1 MSSGCEWALPA
12 YRRPSASLTICG
24 DRVRSA
30 ALWREIRVGTPVAF
44 PTTRMKGVL
53 CSLIAVALVA
63 GEAGLTA
70 QGQGQPPPDLSQVI
84 ATATPG
90 EPALLTYNNRPITVL
105 RATIFSRPPR
115 ERVSTV
121 IDILN
126 GIVHDDVPGAVSSE
140 LQQGAA
146 VIRVGNRPIVAILPL
161 DVDKLAG
168 ETVESTAAQVVSRLQ
183 VALDEAV
190 ELRTPR
196 RLLGA
201 SLRSLGMT
209 AVLGLLIFV
218 VWRIHRVFGRRLL
231 SDTERR
237 LERISGGDAQLL
249 RASRVSEFLK
259 AAVTAIAAGVMLVL
273 IYSWLT
279 FVLRQ
284 FPYTR
289 PWGESLRQFLFDR
302 FSAIGLSIV
311 NGMPDLFTVLLILL
325 ITRFIVRLAQRV
337 FEAAEEGRIAV
348 PYVYQETAQPTRR
361 LVTALFWLLGLVLA
375 YPYLPGS
382 DSDAF
387 KGVSVFIG
395 LMISLGSSG
404 IVNQMMS
411 GLTITY
417 SRALRQ
423 GDFARVGDVEG
434 TVTHL
439 GALSTKVKTPRGEE
453 ITIPNNIVISQVT
466 TNYSRSATDGVYV
479 PTTVTIGYDT
489 PWRQVQALLL
499 LAAERTEGVRKDPPA
514 VVRQTA
520 LEDFYVKYT
529 LLVSLEQQHTRV
541 LVLDRL
547 HGNIQDA
554 FNEYGVQI
562 MSPNY
567 EADPEGQKVVRK
579 DQWYAAPAKPS
590 AAVEGV

>member
-1 MSSGCEWALPA
+1 
-12 YRRPSASLTICG
+12 
-24 DRVRSA
+24 
-30 ALWREIRVGTPVAF
+30 
-44 PTTRMKGVL
+44 MKGVV

-63 GEAGLTA
+63 GEAGLA
-70 QGQGQPPPDLSQVI
+70 ARGQGQPPPDLSQVV

-105 RATIFSRPPR
+105 RATIFSRPPK
-115 ERVSTV
+115 ERVSTAV
-121 IDILN
+121 DILN
-126 GIVHDDVPGAVSSE
+126 AIVHDDVPGAVSSE
-140 LQQGAA
+140 PQQGAA
-146 VIRVGNRPIVAILPL
+146 VIRVGNRPILAILPL
-161 DVDKLAG
+161 DVDTLAG

-209 AVLGLLIFV
+209 VVLGLLIFIT
-218 VWRIHRVFGRRLL
+218 WRIHRVFGRRFI

-237 LERISGGDAQLL
+237 LERISGGDAQLV
-249 RASRVSEFLK
+249 RASRVSEFVK
-259 AAVTAIAAGVMLVL
+259 AAVTAVAAAVMLFL

-302 FSAIGLSIV
+302 VSAIGLGIV
-311 NGMPDLFTVLLILL
+311 NAMPDLFTVLLIVLT
-325 ITRFIVRLAQRV
+325 TRFVVRLSQRV
-337 FEAAEEGRIAV
+337 FEAVEEGRITI

-361 LVTALFWLLGLVLA
+361 LATALFWLLGLVLA

-404 IVNQMMS
+404 VVNQMMS

-423 GDFARVGDVEG
+423 GDFAKIGDVEG

-466 TNYSRSATDGVYV
+466 TNYSRSAGADGVYV

-489 PWRQVQALLL
+489 PWRQVRALLL
-499 LAAERTEGVRKDPPA
+499 LAAERTEGVRKNPPA

-520 LEDFYVKYT
+520 LEDFYVKYA
-529 LLVSLEQQHTRV
+529 LLVSLEQQDTRV

-567 EADPEGQKVVRK
+567 EADPEGRKVVRK
-579 DQWYAAPAKPS
+579 EEWYAAPAKPS
-590 AAVEGV
+590 TAVEGV

>member
-1 MSSGCEWALPA
+1 
-12 YRRPSASLTICG
+12 
-24 DRVRSA
+24 
-30 ALWREIRVGTPVAF
+30 
-44 PTTRMKGVL
+44 MKGVV

-63 GEAGLTA
+63 GEAGLA
-70 QGQGQPPPDLSQVI
+70 ARGQGQPPPDLSQVV

-105 RATIFSRPPR
+105 RATIFSRPPK

-121 IDILN
+121 VDILN
-126 GIVHDDVPGAVSSE
+126 AIVHDDVPGAVSSE
-140 LQQGAA
+140 PQQGAA
-146 VIRVGNRPIVAILPL
+146 VIRVGNRPILAILPL
-161 DVDKLAG
+161 DVDTLAG

-209 AVLGLLIFV
+209 VVLGLLIFIT
-218 VWRIHRVFGRRLL
+218 WRIHRVFGRRFI

-237 LERISGGDAQLL
+237 LERISGGDAQLV
-249 RASRVSEFLK
+249 RASRVSEFVK
-259 AAVTAIAAGVMLVL
+259 AAVTAVAAAVMLFL

-302 FSAIGLSIV
+302 VSAIGLGIV
-311 NGMPDLFTVLLILL
+311 NAMPDLFTVLLIVLT
-325 ITRFIVRLAQRV
+325 TRFVVRLSQRV
-337 FEAAEEGRIAV
+337 FEAVEEGRITI

-361 LVTALFWLLGLVLA
+361 LATALFWLLGLVLA

-404 IVNQMMS
+404 VVNQMMS

-423 GDFARVGDVEG
+423 GDFAKIGDVEG

-466 TNYSRSATDGVYV
+466 TNYSRSAGADGVYV

-489 PWRQVQALLL
+489 PWRQVRALLL
-499 LAAERTEGVRKDPPA
+499 LAAERTEGVRKNPPA

-529 LLVSLEQQHTRV
+529 LLVSLEQQHTRP

-567 EADPEGQKVVRK
+567 EADPEGRKVVRK
-579 DQWYAAPAKPS
+579 EEWYAAPAKPS
-590 AAVEGV
+590 TAVEGV